1 MALHRNKPAQQA
13 KSTKR
18 ARKKRAPKKKW
29 GKSNALPATVSRN
42 GSASNGSLVPS
53 LSEEIA
59 PKGRF
64 EPLAE
69 SVRYILARPQI
80 DATRLDTDLP
90 RVIAVVAALPGE
102 GVSTVSSVFSSV
114 LSNDAGLPTCRVDLS
129 WASASAPKVGVLEVI
144 AGAVDVDDALEWNG
158 MTATL
163 HSGPV
168 TPSERHRLARSQ
180 ELGDLI
186 EQLGERFEHVVLDL
200 PAILSGS
207 DGLTMMRLADAYLL
221 VVKHGVTTLQQVQM
235 ATDQLADFESL
246 GSVLNQVQT
255 HTPWPLNRWLAG

>member
-1 MALHRNKPAQQA
+1 MARRRNKSVPRAR
-13 KSTKR
+13 STKR
-18 ARKKRAPKKKW
+18 TKQTRAPKMKRGQK
-29 GKSNALPATVSRN
+29 ALPITASRN
-42 GSASNGSLVPS
+42 GSTNGSLVPS
-53 LSEEIA
+53 LSEQIA

-144 AGAVDVDDALEWNG
+144 AGAVDIDDALEWNG

-180 ELGDLI
+180 ELADLV
-186 EQLGERFEHVVLDL
+186 EQLGDRFEHVVLDL